1 MRDQRIL
8 GTDSP
13 INTSDGLDL
22 EPGGRWFR
30 QGDLIIVMMDG
41 QWPRTGKEN
50 PEQWAEVVET
60 APGRL
65 MAPPAQIANALR
77 RGSWPLAI
85 LLTIKNGKRDENY
98 LTDMVFYARHP
109 ERHGQRLQPKERPS
123 IQEWLGIRDR
133 LVRPALRATP
143 TAPAPTVHPAAL
155 KPTWVQD
162 ILPLLNRY
170 RGDIPLDFL
179 LGWIAVESG
188 GRIGDI
194 TSINERGYFQ
204 IHPDES
210 KTLGIEHDRLS
221 TDPDYSVRAGIQL
234 VKYDAKW
241 AVSLGFPYG
250 SNLFWHVVKMRH
262 WLPAGVNAIVRDMRQ
277 HGGIPNSW
285 DEFRAYAVANRLR
298 IIALIKRAT
307 GGRWGPKWDPQYGV
321 NVVDRMFNY
330 GRQLAAG
337 LGGS

>member
-1 MRDQRIL
+1 MRDQPIL
-8 GTDSP
+8 GTDP
-13 INTSDGLDL
+13 NTWDGLDL
-22 EPGGRWFR
+22 KPVGRWFR
-30 QGDLIIVMMDG
+30 RGDLIIVTMDG
-41 QWPRTGKEN
+41 QWPLTSKEN
-50 PEQWAEVVET
+50 PEQWAEVAET
-60 APGRL
+60 ASGGL
-65 MAPPAQIANALR
+65 VAPLTQIASALR

-85 LLTIKNGKRDENY
+85 QLAITNQKRDENY

-109 ERHGQRLQPKERPS
+109 ERHGQRLQPNERAS

-143 TAPAPTVHPAAL
+143 AAPVQTVRSASL
-155 KPTWVQD
+155 KPAWVQT

-188 GRIGDI
+188 GRIGDV
-194 TSINERGYFQ
+194 TNINERGYFQ

-221 TDPDYSVRAGIQL
+221 TDPDYSVKAGIQL

-241 AVSLGFPYG
+241 ALSLGLPYG
-250 SNLFWHVVKMRH
+250 SDLFWHVVKMRH
-262 WLPAGVNAIVRDMRQ
+262 WLPAGVNAIVRDMRL
-277 HGGIPNSW
+277 HGAIPNSW

-298 IIALIKRAT
+298 IIALIKKAT

-321 NVVDRMFNY
+321 NVVDRMFNL
-330 GRQLAAG
+330 GRQLTSG
-337 LGGS
+337 LGRS